1 MNLNKAVIVLSLL
14 AWFGGC
20 LPGYFG
26 TIRPIASDKSGQ
38 EEDGVSYR
46 MLTLEDFRSS
56 ASSDNVSHSKKTTV
70 VSCTRI
76 RTASKAKVVAI
87 PKPLLR
93 RGEYPGYIGNITD
106 LEFYTVLDRECLA
119 WNQRNAGWE
128 VSILLEHEQAHFAIM
143 EIAARRL
150 NRQLYEGSL
159 KFRFKGATQDEVGR
173 AGEKFIANIL
183 RKGTEQALARSQ
195 QFDLETDHGSLVE
208 KQDSWVELLQ
218 EEMEDLVD
226 YIGGP

>member
-1 MNLNKAVIVLSLL
+1 
-14 AWFGGC
+14 
-20 LPGYFG
+20 
-26 TIRPIASDKSGQ
+26 
-38 EEDGVSYR
+38 
-46 MLTLEDFRSS
+46 
-56 ASSDNVSHSKKTTV
+56 
-70 VSCTRI
+70 
-76 RTASKAKVVAI
+76 
-87 PKPLLR
+87 
-93 RGEYPGYIGNITD
+93 
-106 LEFYTVLDRECLA
+106 
-119 WNQRNAGWE
+119 
-128 VSILLEHEQAHFAIM
+128 M

-173 AGEKFIANIL
+173 AGDKFIANIL

-208 KQDSWVELLQ
+208 KQDSWVKLLQ

>member
-26 TIRPIASDKSGQ
+26 IIRQIPYDESGQ
-38 EEDGVSYR
+38 EEGGVSYR
-46 MLTLEDFRSS
+46 ILTLEDFRSS
-56 ASSDNVSHSKKTTV
+56 ASSDNAPHSKKTGV
-70 VSCTRI
+70 VSCARI
-76 RTASKAKVVAI
+76 RMASKAKVVAI
-87 PKPLLR
+87 PQPLLR
-93 RGEYPGYIGNITD
+93 RGGFPGYIGNFTD
-106 LEFYTVLDRECLA
+106 LEFYAVLDRECLA
-119 WNQRNAGWE
+119 WNQRNAERE

-173 AGEKFIANIL
+173 AGEKIIANIL
-183 RKGTEQALARSQ
+183 TKGAERALARSQ
-195 QFDLETDHGSLVE
+195 QFDLETDYGSLVV
-208 KQDSWVELLQ
+208 KQGSWVELLQ
-218 EEMEDLVD
+218 EEMEDLAD